1 MALSRT
7 LLGTKAGIDAGT
19 TGRFDGTGYAAR
31 GGGCCRGTNSG
42 AGDEYIGAEGGGAEG
57 GGAEG
62 GGADGGGADG
72 GGADGGGADGG
83 GADGGGADGGGAET
97 MGGGVGVAAGV
108 SSLVS
113 GTDNARLKPSVLTS
127 VPLY

>member
-57 GGAEG
+57 GGA
-62 GGADGGGADG
+62 
-72 GGADGGGADGG
+72 DGG

>member
-72 GGADGGGADGG
+72 GGADGGGA
-83 GADGGGADGGGAET
+83 ET